1 MDQEDERDIDE
12 DDDEDNDWVDENA
25 ENSAHTTEASSAAL
39 GRVLPAIGKVF
50 SKTFFSL
57 SSTNKITFSFVKLF
71 GLFVSAPSVGKPGCK
86 RLLGGYS
93 NWQMGSS
100 EQH

>member
-12 DDDEDNDWVDENA
+12 DEDDDWVDEDE
-25 ENSAHTTEASSAAL
+25 ENSVHATEASSAAL

-57 SSTNKITFSFVKLF
+57 SSTNKITLSFVKLF
-71 GLFVSAPSVGKPGCK
+71 GLFVSALSVGKPGYK

-93 NWQMGSS
+93 SWQMGSS